1 MSTQPLYE
9 VVSPVGEDAPSSSGR
24 GQAKFCAPPLADLN
38 GKKIALIW
46 TVFANGNIV
55 LEAFARLLSQRYPGM
70 EFIKMPPGRNAKWG
84 QSPERNLT
92 DLVRESGIDAAIVA
106 AGC

>member
-1 MSTQPLYE
+1 MSVKPLYE
-9 VVSPVGEDAPSSSGR
+9 VLSPL
-24 GQAKFCAPPLADLN
+24 GQDPQATGAGPAKISAPPLADLK

-55 LEAFARLLSQRYPGM
+55 LEAFADLLSRRYPGM
-70 EFIKMPPGRNAKWG
+70 EFVKLPPGRNAKWG
-84 QSPERNLT
+84 QSPERSLT
-92 DLVRESGIDAAIVA
+92 ELVRENGIDAAIVA